1 MCGILGAFGKIES
14 LSRVSFDRAFLTL
27 EMRGPDDHGL
37 FDDTF
42 TMLGHRRLSIIDL
55 VSGGQPMTSQDG
67 RYTIIFNGEIYN
79 FRRLRESLKEK
90 YQFQTS
96 SDTEVILAG
105 YALYGKNVVDYIEG
119 MFAFALYDKEKCEI
133 FLARDPLGQKPLVY
147 ATVGET
153 FIFASEIKA
162 LVPLIPHPLHVDE
175 QAVSDFFSYKH
186 IPAPRTIYEEIK
198 KLPAGHTVTVSLLND
213 RLKLDTPVSYWKPQY
228 LKQNQ
233 DISINDLR
241 GQFIDTVRDH
251 LESDVPVGVFLSGG
265 IDSSSIVS
273 AMHDA
278 GVQAKT
284 FTVGF
289 TATGVDEDI
298 RSARLVAKTFNTE
311 HTEYL
316 VETSDYLDTAK
327 EVLGYTDEPFADPAL
342 ISNYYVAR
350 ETRKAV
356 KVVLSGDGADELFFG
371 YSLYQKLKNRALLSK
386 IFPGIVKSPKSL
398 EEYFGFQSSA
408 FSRIIKNT
416 ASPSLGLPAYSDARV
431 AMRMFDLEHTLPEY
445 YLRKSDASSMMNS
458 LEVRSPFCYRPF
470 VDSVLSLPVEKHYR
484 RGRGKEL
491 LRQMMAG
498 HLPKEIIERK
508 KQGFSRPVEQL
519 FTEEVLADLEKQ
531 LLQMP
536 LLNAAACLNLIKEYR
551 KDKSHQW
558 FLWRLLAFTWWYEN
572 AKTHLNI

>member
-14 LSRVSFDRAFLTL
+14 IDRASFDTALLTL
-27 EMRGPDDHGL
+27 QKRGPDGHGL
-37 FDDTF
+37 FYDTNV
-42 TMLGHRRLSIIDL
+42 MLGHRRLSIIDL

-105 YALYGKNVVDYIEG
+105 YAVYGHAVVDHIEG
-119 MFAFALYDKEKCEI
+119 MFAFALYDKEKREI
-133 FLARDPLGQKPLVY
+133 FLARDPLGMKPLVY

-162 LVPLIPHPLHVDE
+162 LVPLIPHSLHVDA
-175 QAVSDFFSYKH
+175 QAVSDFFCYKH

-198 KLPAGHTVTVSLLND
+198 KLPAGHTLTVSLLND

-228 LKQNQ
+228 QKQNQ
-233 DISINDLR
+233 DISISDLR
-241 GQFIDTVRDH
+241 SQFINTVRDH

-289 TATGVDEDI
+289 TSNGVDTDVV
-298 RSARLVAKTFNTE
+298 SARLVAKTFNTE

-327 EVLGYTDEPFADPAL
+327 EVLQYTDEPFADPAL

-398 EEYFGFQSSA
+398 EEYFGFQPSA
-408 FSRIIKNT
+408 LFKLLKNVV
-416 ASPSLGLPAYSDARV
+416 SPSLHLPAYSDARV

-445 YLRKSDASSMMNS
+445 YLRKSDASSMVNS

-470 VDSVLSLPVEKHYR
+470 VDTVLSLPVEKHYHS
-484 RGRGKEL
+484 GKGKEL

-508 KQGFSRPVEQL
+508 KQGFSRPVGQL

-531 LLQMP
+531 LPQMP
-536 LLNAAACLNLIKEYR
+536 WLNVEACLGVINEYK

-558 FLWRLLAFTWWYEN
+558 FLWHLLAFTWWFEN
-572 AKTHLNI
+572 ARTHLST